1 MFPSY
6 LLTLQKYIIITHDFP
21 WQAWTIILKNSFS
34 SIGAKI
40 WNSIPNRDHAL
51 PKYKFEDILQNQLLD
66 TLTQENTHVAVHTLV
81 EILILVNI
89 KFTIFSL
96 ISVIHLFYSNYF
108 VIYVLPVI
116 LTLVHVSVLY
126 IVVSTPSIVIFYFS
140 YPPRIS

>member
-6 LLTLQKYIIITHDFP
+6 LLTLQKYMYIIILHDFP
-21 WQAWTIILKNSFS
+21 WQAISTYSIRELTIILKNSFS
-34 SIGAKI
+34 SIGAKM

-66 TLTQENTHVAVHTLV
+66 TLTQENTYVAVHTLV

-116 LTLVHVSVLY
+116 LT
-126 IVVSTPSIVIFYFS
+126 
-140 YPPRIS
+140 